1 MQTIR
6 SDLHPARL
14 KRNLHG
20 MQVADAKPE
29 QTAPSVTVTVRIPA
43 EVAPHFGCNPEA
55 IGRRLLEQAAIEG
68 YRSNQLSRSQV
79 AQLLW
84 QDWAETEEFLAQHH
98 CDRHYD
104 LQDLEADRRTLDNL
118 LGPA

>member
-1 MQTIR
+1 
-6 SDLHPARL
+6 
-14 KRNLHG
+14 
-20 MQVADAKPE
+20 MQVADAKSE

-84 QDWAETEEFLAQHH
+84 KDWAETEEFLAQHH